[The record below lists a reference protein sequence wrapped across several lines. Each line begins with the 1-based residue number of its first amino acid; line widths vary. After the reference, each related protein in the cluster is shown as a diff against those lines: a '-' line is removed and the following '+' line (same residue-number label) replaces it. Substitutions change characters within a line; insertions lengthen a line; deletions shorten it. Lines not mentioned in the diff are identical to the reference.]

1 MYSNEVENSDLR
13 KARASIA
20 EELDAVSWYEKRI
33 DSAKD
38 VELRKIL
45 SHNRDEEKEHAAML
59 IEWVRKN
66 DKTQNKAFKK
76 HD

>member
-1 MYSNEVENSDLR
+1 MYSNEVENADLR

-33 DSAKD
+33 ESAKD
-38 VELRKIL
+38 AGLKKIL
-45 SHNRDEEKEHAAML
+45 AHNRDEEKEHAAML
-59 IEWVRKN
+59 IEWVRKA
-66 DKTQNKAFKK
+66 DKTQDDAFKK

>member
-1 MYSNEVENSDLR
+1 MYSNDVENSDLR

-33 DSAKD
+33 ESAKD
-38 VELRKIL
+38 EELAKIL
-45 SHNRDEEKEHAAML
+45 AHNRDEEKEHAAML
-59 IEWVRKN
+59 VEWLRKN
-66 DKTQNKAFKK
+66 DKTQDEAFEK